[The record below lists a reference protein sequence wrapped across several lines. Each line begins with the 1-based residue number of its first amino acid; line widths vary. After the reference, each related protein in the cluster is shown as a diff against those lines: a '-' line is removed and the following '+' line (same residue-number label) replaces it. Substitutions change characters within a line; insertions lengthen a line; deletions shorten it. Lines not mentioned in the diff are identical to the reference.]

1 MAELA
6 RNGQMD
12 RKFAYENCLTPG
24 VVCPCHGPLM
34 QGKLIKLYQAL
45 ISGERLQDHW
55 SSCWI

>member
-34 QGKLIKLYQAL
+34 QGKLIKLYQAPY
-45 ISGERLQDHW
+45 IR
-55 SSCWI
+55 